1 MVFALDKDSGELLA
15 LPSPLEAP
23 AHCKPIDV
31 KDGYWLFFADD
42 GSPLEAWFEDPAAA
56 DASPEALGEFALER
70 AVSGLW
76 LQERLEQVTAVKG
89 CGLASLEDVAGT
101 LKANRAKR
109 VMADRK
115 RA

>member
-15 LPSPLEAP
+15 LPSPLDAP

-31 KDGYWLFFADD
+31 KDGYWLFFAED
-42 GSPLEAWFEDPAAA
+42 GSPLEPWFEDPAAA
-56 DASPEALGEFALER
+56 EVTPEALGEFALER
-70 AVSGLW
+70 AMSGLW
-76 LQERLEQVTAVKG
+76 LQERLDQVSSVKG
-89 CGLASLEDVAGT
+89 CGLATLEAVAET

-109 VMADRK
+109 VMADRR